1 MLIINVRNNAN
12 NKWKRKTKK
21 KKTKN
26 MQRSG
31 ASYSAS
37 VRAKWFSCKLGFVQ
51 LILSKASLMLSQ
63 I

>member
-1 MLIINVRNNAN
+1 MEEKA
-12 NKWKRKTKK
+12 KKKK

-51 LILSKASLMLSQ
+51 LILSKASLMFKSNLELALSIIQ
-63 I
+63 